1 MGLFPA
7 ISKSCFRSQLVDSC
21 WNSDAGVHDDACR
34 TSDTTGHRL
43 LADSCPKLR
52 PLLDEVVYA
61 DMVQVQ
67 YDSSRWMGMQPV
79 LAAATQIPRSKKK
92 LDELCRKRAI
102 LIHDTLTMR
111 KIGRDGIAIIFS
123 ATVSKVSLI
132 LPSIADIDNCSFT
145 DRSI

>member
-34 TSDTTGHRL
+34 TSNTTGHRL

-61 DMVQVQ
+61 DMVQDH

-79 LAAATQIPRSKKK
+79 LVAATQIPRSKKK
-92 LDELCRKRAI
+92 LDESCKKGAI
-102 LIHDTLTMR
+102 LIHDTLKMT
-111 KIGRDGIAIIFS
+111 KTGRNGTAITFS
-123 ATVSKVSLI
+123 AMVSKVSLI
-132 LPSIADIDNCSFT
+132 FPSRADTGYFSFT
-145 DRSI
+145 DCSI